1 MSTEQTHR
9 DHTGEEP
16 KRSKLTQLFPPF
28 ILGFLALSTLNSL
41 DLLSTEV
48 SALDM
53 TFTVGRVLSECSKIA
68 MLLAMAGVGLMVD
81 IRGLFKIGLRPLL
94 AGLIATSLMSGLSL
108 YLSGSL

>member
-1 MSTEQTHR
+1 
-9 DHTGEEP
+9 
-16 KRSKLTQLFPPF
+16 
-28 ILGFLALSTLNSL
+28 
-41 DLLSTEV
+41 
-48 SALDM
+48 
-53 TFTVGRVLSECSKIA
+53 